1 MNKEINTIPILE
13 FFEDEGLMGKHNIF
27 ASQGNEIT
35 EKINYLQDNNIDT
48 ALMIFSRDM
57 SMLIEKLNA
66 SDIREF
72 HNFKNGSNINKIY
85 VYKDKF
91 LVATTPL
98 GGPASGGLL
107 ENLGFL
113 GISNFF
119 VCGDAGQLDTDFDPS
134 EFVLVKKAIRDEG
147 TSYHYL
153 PPATYVETSKRI
165 NSFIYSYLKRN
176 GYKFQPATTWTTD
189 AFYRETPMSI
199 DRRIEQGAVCVEME
213 CASLAAIAKFRG
225 YELAQLLYFSD
236 VVKKDAWSTF
246 HPLRDELRLMVQ
258 KIMLDLVEEFL
269 NAKQSNSIEEID
281 F

>member
-1 MNKEINTIPILE
+1 MNEEKNVIPILE
-13 FFEDEGLMGKHNIF
+13 FFDDEGLMGKHNIF
-27 ASQGNEIT
+27 ASHGDEIVT
-35 EKINYLQDNNIDT
+35 KVNYLTTNNINT
-48 ALMIFSRDM
+48 ALLIFSRDM
-57 SMLIEKLNA
+57 SMLIEKLDPN
-66 SDIREF
+66 DIREF
-72 HNFKNGSNINKIY
+72 HDFKNGSNINKIY
-85 VYKDKF
+85 VYKEKF

-113 GISNFF
+113 GITNFF

-153 PPATYVETSKRI
+153 PPAEYVETSKKL
-165 NSFIYSYLKRN
+165 NSFIYGYLKRH
-176 GYKFQPATTWTTD
+176 GYKFQPAITWTTD
-189 AFYRETPMSI
+189 AFYRETPKSI

-213 CASLAAIAKFRG
+213 CASLSAIAKFRG

-258 KIMLDLVEEFL
+258 KIMLDLVEEYL
-269 NAKQSNSIEEID
+269 YARDNDEIEEIEM
-281 F
+281 